1 MCSEGRDS
9 TPLRGTESP
18 SLLLSSARS
27 PPPPAPPLHLHPGQ
41 DIREMTVRHITYGA
55 KAEDVGTF
63 AHAFVETVERLLGDR
78 W

>member
-1 MCSEGRDS
+1 
-9 TPLRGTESP
+9 
-18 SLLLSSARS
+18 
-27 PPPPAPPLHLHPGQ
+27 
-41 DIREMTVRHITYGA
+41 MTVRHIKYGA